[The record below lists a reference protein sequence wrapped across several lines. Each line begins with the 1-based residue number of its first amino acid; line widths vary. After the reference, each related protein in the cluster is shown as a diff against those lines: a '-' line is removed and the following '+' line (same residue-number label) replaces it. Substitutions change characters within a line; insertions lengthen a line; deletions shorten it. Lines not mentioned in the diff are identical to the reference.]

1 MKELLP
7 ASFGDEKLLGLNRRW
22 RFYRY
27 LSGNLPLKPWRGDF
41 RAFQGVFGGVENG
54 HERLP
59 KSVFETFMLA
69 PARYRKHLDGA
80 WPASGIAKENG
91 KDT

>member
-27 LSGNLPLKPWRGDF
+27 LSGNLPLALRIVAF
-41 RAFQGVFGGVENG
+41 RIKTA
-54 HERLP
+54 
-59 KSVFETFMLA
+59 M
-69 PARYRKHLDGA
+69 
-80 WPASGIAKENG
+80 
-91 KDT
+91 